1 MKHASISFS
10 LTFLLALAGYF
21 VIQNPSYPSRAQ
33 STRKTESRRA
43 SAPPTSPK
51 LPQEMLAPY
60 WTLEPGWDSELELR
74 NNLLQESLTV
84 QPVLRSASGEEF
96 PLSPVT
102 LAPNELRMVGL
113 REAAALAAPNLIDA
127 P

>member
-10 LTFLLALAGYF
+10 VTFLSILAGYF
-21 VIQNPSYPSRAQ
+21 LIHNPYPSRAQ
-33 STRKTESRRA
+33 STGKAGSSHP
-43 SAPPTSPK
+43 SAQPTSPR
-51 LPQEMLAPY
+51 LPQEMIAPC

-84 QPVLRSASGEEF
+84 QPVLRSATGEEF

-102 LAPNELRMVGL
+102 LAPNELRIVGL
-113 REAAALAAPNLIDA
+113 REAAALAAPNLIDV